1 MTFLKSVTVRRNIV
15 ASIAAAIAF
24 SELVKWAQRGA
35 HRWLRVGITL
45 ALLGGCVVSPG
56 YSSFQLARRRMAHQ
70 DSRIQAI
77 AWLQQ
82 HAGKEKT
89 VLAIRELMILPTEAE
104 LLWRFYELE
113 QGGRMRERLLW
124 LLAIALCLVCFA
136 GYLAWNHQL
145 PALAELARP
154 R

>member
-1 MTFLKSVTVRRNIV
+1 MTFLKSVTVRRDIV

-24 SELVKWAQRGA
+24 SELVNWAQRGA
-35 HRWLRVGITL
+35 HRRLRVGITL

-77 AWLQQ
+77 PWLQQ

-89 VLAIRELMILPTEAE
+89 VLAIRELMILPTE
-104 LLWRFYELE
+104 WKR
-113 QGGRMRERLLW
+113 
-124 LLAIALCLVCFA
+124 IAASSTV
-136 GYLAWNHQL
+136 
-145 PALAELARP
+145 
-154 R
+154 